1 MAKKKEKLFHLVGIV
16 EDRNVLEAFEKLQVN
31 LNLSSVDSKN
41 QVVQVTSS
49 VQDEGKT
56 TVVVNLANSY
66 VNKGLSVLIIDLD
79 IRRPKIHRNFNQVND
94 NGIVDYI
101 AGNITKDKLFKK
113 TKYGIDVITSG
124 SKVPYPVKI
133 LESEKLHTFIDEM
146 RSQYDV
152 IILDTPPVSA
162 VVDPIIV
169 TKYSDAVLFVVQAD
183 RVKKSLVKESLKQ
196 LEMSSANI
204 AGLILTSVKSRGG
217 YYSNYKYYTSED

>member
-1 MAKKKEKLFHLVGIV
+1 MAKKKDKLFHLVGIV

>member
-169 TKYSDAVLFVVQAD
+169 TKYSDVVLFVVQAD

>member
-1 MAKKKEKLFHLVGIV
+1 MAKKKDKLFHLVGIV

-169 TKYSDAVLFVVQAD
+169 TKYSDVVLFVVQAD